1 MSLSSWMTHLP
12 RTSLENMPRQTWTET
27 HGNKVTG
34 APEDDVLP
42 VNSQQGKNKTGHTF
56 KDGFLSGQWWEA
68 CGGSSEFPILLPLSQ
83 HPEENTIS
91 DFLWWPWGWTKGQE
105 PSGYNKACWGF
116 LSVTNEYSHW
126 SWHKLHFPPS
136 YGKMNGLGERC
147 CGERW
152 GSLGLMAE
160 STQH

>member
-42 VNSQQGKNKTGHTF
+42 MNSQQGKKQNRPYLQRWLFIGTVVRSLWRKF
-56 KDGFLSGQWWEA
+56 WVPNSA
-68 CGGSSEFPILLPLSQ
+68 
-83 HPEENTIS
+83 TIIAA
-91 DFLWWPWGWTKGQE
+91 PWGKH
-105 PSGYNKACWGF
+105 NKWLLVVTLGLNQGAGAFWVQQSMLG